1 MPAKIE
7 GTWRLPEGD
16 LTLKQDFQKLSGTLT
31 MRTSGATPMPIA
43 DGRLRGD
50 EIAFT
55 AGGAVYNGRVTGRAM
70 KGTVVAGG
78 TTAGWTA
85 DRVN

>member
-1 MPAKIE
+1 MAPPAGRPDAE
-7 GTWRLPEGD
+7 AGFSDRVGHAVSPHT
-16 LTLKQDFQKLSGTLT
+16 
-31 MRTSGATPMPIA
+31 ATPCPVLF
-43 DGRLRGD
+43 GRVRG
-50 EIAFT
+50 EQITFT
-55 AGGAVYNGRVTGRAM
+55 AGGAVYTGRVTGRAM